1 MRVDLK
7 ITTDEIDEAALTVAR
22 AISTRIGAVVT
33 FQGIV
38 RAAEGFQQIAG
49 IDYEAFEPMARRQF
63 EHIFSEAAV
72 RWPIESIRLVHRVG
86 YVPVN
91 QPSLWVELTTS
102 HRGEAFEA
110 CQYIIDQMKVRVP
123 IWKHPR
129 EDTGATAQTANPR

>member
-1 MRVDLK
+1 MQIELE
-7 ITTDEIDEAALTVAR
+7 ITRAEIDETALASR
-22 AISTRIGAVVT
+22 RKISVNVGAVIT

-38 RAAEGFQQIAG
+38 RAAEGQQQISA

-63 EHIFSEAAV
+63 DHIFAEVSA
-72 RWPIESIRLVHRVG
+72 RWPIEAIRLVHRIG
-86 YVPVN
+86 IVPVN
-91 QPSLWVELTTS
+91 QPSLWVEVTAS

-129 EDTGATAQTANPR
+129 S